1 MILKFLFVF
10 ILIFSLIGCDSKVVT
25 TEDTQ
30 LSEEA
35 QKNVDPDSAFEIL
48 ENNAKTAQISCSP
61 KNSLRILVTQNKK
74 SLWLCKDQTR
84 LDANLTPGPVC
95 AGGVTLAPFTTSGE
109 WVPCEQVTV
118 CGKAAT
124 TVIDLKSTSMA
135 QLRQLQFSNLPWGCK
150 GTIDIKEQTSG
161 TELSPVPV
169 AIEAPECPTCA
180 ITNTKTCLECGND
193 VVAPEIIDVFTESFQ
208 CNKIRV
214 LVFANDANAGIHENG
229 YSFDGGLT
237 WQADSIKDFTGLT
250 YSSPANSVW
259 VRDRSGNIAKYTK
272 ALSATSSP
280 CPCATPWGET
290 IQHGTTL
297 KAFKSTT
304 VACTTTCEANST
316 SRTCNNGVL
325 SGGAEFVAG
334 TCSVVGCPK
343 CRLPWGDE
351 IDHGISVK
359 AFNRSSA
366 PCAGECLEST
376 LSCDRG
382 NLVGDSATYKAKA
395 CSFVKPSCDCQ
406 HAGSVLKN
414 GQNRTVFSSAEVPC
428 GSSCQSGTVTC
439 SSGTLTGSTNYN
451 NLGCSPKICKCTTA
465 WGQQIDL
472 NIVVDAYKASTVSCS
487 QNTTCEAA
495 TNKIRIQCADVI
507 NNRFQLVESTTGNI
521 PDFKQPGCSP
531 EVCGCT
537 HLGVVFKPTD
547 PPLKVYKIAEATP
560 PAKCAL
566 NGNSGEVRCT
576 GTSPNFTLAG
586 DTNTSIFKYTQCK
599 DLSVPGIGTGT
610 GESPLNVGV
619 GTGGGAGGGIG
630 NGEGD
635 GEGFRRNFVGP
646 GAGSGCDVNKPPYIC
661 WGAGGGVTTTSSFC
675 LLPGNDG
682 YNNAETNSMDFRHRI
697 SPGGAIPAYS
707 QKTVACGDSCSK
719 YMGMISCDHGVMS
732 EKTKYRFLNCSETC
746 P

>member
-1 MILKFLFVF
+1 MILKI
-10 ILIFSLIGCDSKVVT
+10 ILICISILSIVGCDSKVVT

-35 QKNVDPDSAFEIL
+35 QKNIDPDSSFEIL
-48 ENNAKTAQISCSP
+48 ENTAKVQQISCTP
-61 KNSLRILVTQNKK
+61 KNSLRILATQNKK
-74 SLWLCKDQTR
+74 SPWLCRDMTR
-84 LDANLTPGPVC
+84 LDSSLTPGPVC
-95 AGGVTLAPFTTSGE
+95 AGGVTLTTFTPSSE

-118 CGKAAT
+118 CGKSALNT
-124 TVIDLKSTSMA
+124 TDLKSTSTA
-135 QLRQLQFSNLPWGCK
+135 QLRQLQFSGLPWGCK
-150 GTIDIKEQTSG
+150 GDIEIKEQNTGTALTS
-161 TELSPVPV
+161 VPV
-169 AIEAPECPTCA
+169 SIEAPACPLCS
-180 ITNTKTCLECGND
+180 ITNTKTCNECGD
-193 VVAPEIIDVFTESFQ
+193 DQIAPEILDVFTESFQ

-214 LVFANDANAGIHENG
+214 LVFASDANAGLHESA

-237 WQADSIKDFTGLT
+237 WQQDSIKDNTGL
-250 YSSPANSVW
+250 SLSVPINTIW
-259 VRDRSGNIAKYTK
+259 VRDRSGNIAKYAK
-272 ALSATSSP
+272 AIAATSSP
-280 CPCATPWGET
+280 CPCSTPWGET
-290 IQHGTTL
+290 VQHGVTL

-304 VACTTTCEANST
+304 VACTTTCEANSA

-334 TCSVVGCPK
+334 TCTVVGCPK
-343 CRLPWGDE
+343 CRLPWNED
-351 IDHGISVK
+351 IDHGVSVK
-359 AFNRSSA
+359 AYNKSSA
-366 PCAGECLEST
+366 PCAGECLETT
-376 LSCDRG
+376 LRCDRG
-382 NLVGDSATYKAKA
+382 MIVGDATTYRSKA

-406 HAGSVLKN
+406 HAGTVLKN
-414 GQNRTVFSSAEVPC
+414 GQVRTVFGSAEVAC
-428 GSSCQSGTVTC
+428 GSTCQSGSVTC
-439 SSGTLTGSTNYN
+439 ASGTLTGNTTYT

-465 WGQQIDL
+465 WGQQLDL
-472 NIVVDAYKASTVSCS
+472 NTVVDAYKSSSVSCS

-495 TNKIRIQCADVI
+495 TNKIRIKCADVI
-507 NNRFQLVESTTGNI
+507 NNRFELAESTTGNI
-521 PDFKQPGCSP
+521 PDFKYPGCSP

-547 PPLKVYKIAEATP
+547 PPLKVYKMEEATP

-576 GTSPNFTLAG
+576 GASPNFTIAG
-586 DTNTSIFKYTQCK
+586 DTNTNIFKFTQCK
-599 DLSVPGIGTGT
+599 DLSVPGTGTGT

-619 GTGGGAGGGIG
+619 GAGGGAGGGIG

-635 GEGFRRNFVGP
+635 GEGFRRNFVTP
-646 GAGSGCDVNKPPYIC
+646 GGGSGCDINAPPYIC
-661 WGAGGGVTTTSSFC
+661 WGASSGVSTTSSFC

-682 YNNAETNSMDFRHRI
+682 YNNAETNSTDYRQRI